1 MYFVTTNIDGSIK
14 ALYSD
19 DGDFAA
25 PPAGA
30 LPVTSAEFSVLKG
43 GMGGYKLVSGVVVDN
58 LDMYKA
64 RQIRAIEEAY
74 EAALDAP
81 INYMST
87 QFQAEAESRMMISSV
102 LVALGG
108 ASPIG
113 FGWHDINNTRI
124 AMTFA
129 QLQGLATT
137 ILLRGDPLFQTKQA
151 RKASIRAA
159 ISKAEIEAVIW

>member
-1 MYFVTTNIDGSIK
+1 MFFITINTDGTIK

-30 LPVTSAEFSVLKG
+30 LPVTSAEFNLLKS
-43 GMGGYKLVSGVVVDN
+43 GMGGYKLVSGAVVDN
-58 LDMYKA
+58 LDMYRA

-81 INYMST
+81 ISYMTT

-108 ASPIG
+108 ASPTG

-137 ILLRGDPLFQTKQA
+137 ILLRGDPLFQQRQA

-159 ISKAEIEAVIW
+159 LTKSEIEAVIW